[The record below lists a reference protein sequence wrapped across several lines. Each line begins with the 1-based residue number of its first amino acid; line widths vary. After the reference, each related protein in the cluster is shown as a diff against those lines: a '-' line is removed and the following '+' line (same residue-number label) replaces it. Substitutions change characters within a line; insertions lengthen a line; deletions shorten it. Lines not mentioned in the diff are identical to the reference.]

1 MMGNMKIKNI
11 LDFYKGVISHSLSI
25 EALDFEISNITD
37 NSKQIVAKNI
47 FVAIVGEKFNGVDF
61 VEDALK
67 KGSIVVV
74 PALYKNKMMGD
85 NIIFVENTRDF
96 LARVIFHLHSEYIPQ
111 NILSVSGTNGKSSV
125 SFFVSQYLNHL
136 SIKNMVIGTLG
147 IYIDGKFELECLTT
161 PSPSILCEYFK
172 IAKSKGINYV
182 VMESSSHGIEQH
194 RIDGLNFKALG
205 FTNLTQ
211 DHLDYHK
218 TMDNYFKSKVR
229 LYKDFNGTPV
239 INVDDDWGRK
249 LVSLSEKQEIFEYG
263 FKANGNLNSGLKL
276 LEIKKQNIS
285 QLVRFLYN
293 NQELELH
300 INLMGE
306 FQVYN
311 ILCAMGMLLS
321 CGFDMQKLV
330 NATPLIKQVDG
341 RLNLVLPKIHKD
353 FKVFVDFAHTPNA
366 LEEVLKILK
375 KEEHNKLHVVFGCGG
390 DRDKSKRPI
399 MGEIASR
406 YADIIYITD
415 DNPRTENA
423 STIRFEV
430 EAGVVNKEGITVY
443 NVSGRLD
450 AIKKAINSLSKGD
463 ILIVAGKGHENYQ
476 IIGSE
481 KFHFSDTE
489 TILQLLDS

>member
-1 MMGNMKIKNI
+1 
-11 LDFYKGVISHSLSI
+11 
-25 EALDFEISNITD
+25 
-37 NSKQIVAKNI
+37 
-47 FVAIVGEKFNGVDF
+47 
-61 VEDALK
+61 
-67 KGSIVVV
+67 
-74 PALYKNKMMGD
+74 
-85 NIIFVENTRDF
+85 
-96 LARVIFHLHSEYIPQ
+96 
-111 NILSVSGTNGKSSV
+111 
-125 SFFVSQYLNHL
+125 
-136 SIKNMVIGTLG
+136 
-147 IYIDGKFELECLTT
+147 
-161 PSPSILCEYFK
+161 
-172 IAKSKGINYV
+172 
-182 VMESSSHGIEQH
+182 
-194 RIDGLNFKALG
+194 
-205 FTNLTQ
+205 
-211 DHLDYHK
+211 
-218 TMDNYFKSKVR
+218 
-229 LYKDFNGTPV
+229 
-239 INVDDDWGRK
+239 
-249 LVSLSEKQEIFEYG
+249 
-263 FKANGNLNSGLKL
+263 
-276 LEIKKQNIS
+276 
-285 QLVRFLYN
+285 
-293 NQELELH
+293 
-300 INLMGE
+300 
-306 FQVYN
+306 
-311 ILCAMGMLLS
+311 
-321 CGFDMQKLV
+321 
-330 NATPLIKQVDG
+330 
-341 RLNLVLPKIHKD
+341 VLPKIHKD